1 MIRCDIIRRN
11 HVSLEL
17 KRITKNMKRKKL
29 PKYLREEQTKKSQKT
44 KLSSSLSEQAIQYLT
59 PQKLLSET
67 LSSLL
72 NERWNGYIPTSDDSY
87 PIRHLYEL
95 QDTRIS
101 EYTIEDCRFLV
112 SQNIGLE
119 YIIPL
124 AIEILAK
131 NILAAGDFYEGDLLN
146 AVLKVP
152 ESFWR
157 KKPLLY
163 HALKEQLNLQKD
175 TLENNIEIHS
185 MKKTIS
191 EFLNTDILQNS
202 SNSR

>member
-1 MIRCDIIRRN
+1 M
-11 HVSLEL
+11 
-17 KRITKNMKRKKL
+17 

>member
-1 MIRCDIIRRN
+1 MIGCDIIRRN

-17 KRITKNMKRKKL
+17 KRIAKNMKRKKM
-29 PKYLREEQTKKSQKT
+29 PKYLREEQTEKSQKP
-44 KLSSSLSEQAIQYLT
+44 KLPSTMSEQAIQYLS
-59 PQKLLSET
+59 PQKLLSKT
-67 LSSLL
+67 LPALL
-72 NERWNGYIPTSDDSY
+72 NERWDDYTPTPDDSY
-87 PIRHLYEL
+87 PIRHLYDL
-95 QDTRIS
+95 QNTRIS
-101 EYTIEDCRFLV
+101 EYTIEDFRFLV
-112 SQNIGLE
+112 NQNIGLE

-124 AIEILAK
+124 AIEILSK
-131 NILAAGDFYEGDLLN
+131 NFLAAGDFYEGDLLN

>member
-1 MIRCDIIRRN
+1 
-11 HVSLEL
+11 
-17 KRITKNMKRKKL
+17 MKRKKL

-124 AIEILAK
+124 AIEILVK

-146 AVLKVP
+146 AVLRVP
-152 ESFWR
+152 DSFW
-157 KKPLLY
+157 KKNPLLY
-163 HALKEQLNLQKD
+163 YAMKEQLELQKD
-175 TLENNIEIHS
+175 YLENKIEIHT
-185 MKKTIS
+185 MKETIS
-191 EFLNTDILQNS
+191 EFLNTDILLNP
-202 SNSR
+202 SNLR